1 VEFRRRLHLLSGF
14 VLAAVLLLPAPSAR
28 ARVLLSQKEA
38 LALTVPEGTKVER
51 RTAFLTEEQAAAAE
65 KAAGG
70 KIDSKI
76 WTYYVG
82 TSSSG
87 PAGTAYFESHKV
99 RTMNEAF
106 MVVVNPDATVRFI
119 EILSFAEPDE
129 YLAPK
134 PWLAQFGGKAL
145 NDDLMIR
152 RGLRNITGASIT
164 SDAVTRGVRRVLA
177 VHQALNPGRA
187 K

>member
-1 VEFRRRLHLLSGF
+1 MEFRRRLYLLSALGLVF
-14 VLAAVLLLPAPSAR
+14 TAPAG
-28 ARVLLSQKEA
+28 ARVLLSQKDA
-38 LALTVPEGTKVER
+38 LALAFPEGTKVER
-51 RTAFLTEEQAAAAE
+51 KTAFLTDAQAAEAE

-70 KIDSKI
+70 KIDSKV

-87 PAGTAYFESHKV
+87 AAGTAYFESHKV

-106 MVVVNPDATVRFI
+106 MVVVNPEGTVRFI
-119 EILSFAEPDE
+119 EILSFAEPGE

-134 PWLAQFGGKAL
+134 PWLAQFQGKPL
-145 NDDLMIR
+145 NEDLMVR

-177 VHQALNPGRA
+177 VHGVLNAGV
-187 K
+187 KK

>member
-1 VEFRRRLHLLSGF
+1 MEPRRRLHLLGAF
-14 VLAAVLLLPAPSAR
+14 LLLLAAPAP
-28 ARVLLSQKEA
+28 ARVLLSQKDA
-38 LALTVPEGTKVER
+38 LALAFPGDAKVER
-51 RTAFLTEEQAAAAE
+51 KTAFLTDEQLAAAE
-65 KAAGG
+65 KAAGA
-70 KIDSKI
+70 KIDSKV

-82 TSSSG
+82 SSSS
-87 PAGTAYFESHKV
+87 AGTAYFESHRV

-134 PWLAQFGGKAL
+134 KWLGQFSGKPL
-145 NDDLMIR
+145 DDDLMLR
-152 RGLRNITGASIT
+152 RGLRNITGASLT

-177 VHQALNPGRA
+177 VHQVLRA
-187 K
+187 GTGK